1 MEEKKTSKS
10 LSLVGSVWQFSCPRL
25 ISGDPGNP
33 IFRGKSL
40 TNSLPD
46 FLLKFGR
53 SNAFALQF
61 SIVGFSM
68 GVSPTLI
75 YCGLE
80 VLPSFHR
87 VFFLISSE
95 CAHFG
100 AQFDVFGRGAAA
112 AAVAD
117 AQRRVVVAVA
127 DCDARPSALGR
138 REAQKV
144 RRRAR
149 RHGTHL
155 RQGRSFQ
162 PKSNPTPL
170 LSSYFLLTPLLSY
183 LLSYFFPT
191 PLLSF
196 FLPTLLLTP
205 LLSYFLLTPLLSYF
219 LLTH

>member
-1 MEEKKTSKS
+1 
-10 LSLVGSVWQFSCPRL
+10 
-25 ISGDPGNP
+25 
-33 IFRGKSL
+33 
-40 TNSLPD
+40 
-46 FLLKFGR
+46 
-53 SNAFALQF
+53 
-61 SIVGFSM
+61 M

-100 AQFDVFGRGAAA
+100 AQFDVFGRAAAA

-127 DCDARPSALGR
+127 DCDARPSALRR

-162 PKSNPTPL
+162 TKFNPTPL

-183 LLSYFFPT
+183 FLLT